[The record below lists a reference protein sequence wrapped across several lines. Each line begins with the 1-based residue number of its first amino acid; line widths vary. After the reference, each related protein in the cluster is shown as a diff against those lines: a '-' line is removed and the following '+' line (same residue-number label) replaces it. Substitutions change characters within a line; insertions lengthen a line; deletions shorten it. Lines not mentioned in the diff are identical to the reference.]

1 MINSLKGRLF
11 AVFLFTLLFSAIL
24 IFLKIGGLLKEN
36 EKLDKTKELVILSS
50 HISRFVH
57 ETQKERGMS
66 AGYLG
71 SKGSKFVSKLPSQRL
86 LTDEKKLELEEFI
99 SNFNFLDYPEELKK
113 NIDSIY
119 EQLKELE
126 NIRTKVMSLKITVKE
141 ELHYYTSLNAKLLN
155 IIPLNGKISP
165 NEDLAILQTAYANF
179 LKSKER
185 AGVERA
191 VLSNTFAR
199 GGFGEGMFQKEIR
212 LIAEQDGYID
222 SFLSSANDK
231 IKRMYATEMKA
242 ESVQEVL
249 KMRTKALAGDFSIDA
264 VIWFRTITKKINILK
279 LIDDEI
285 SEISINKLNELK
297 ENSYNELYTYIS
309 IFVMFLI
316 LFFFAMF
323 FMIKNILGAVDKM
336 KNQIKFIAEERN
348 FHEDIGSSEI
358 LELNE
363 ISQSVNILLSSFK
376 EIIRDAITGSETSIK
391 EIEHLQKIGN
401 ILKENVEKQEEG
413 VRIVDKYMSDIEQNL
428 SFTKLLIEDNSKALH
443 LTVSTLEDFILNL
456 RKEVKMI
463 IENKNNQSYIT
474 TDIESLIN
482 MTNSVKNATDKISQ
496 ISDQTNL
503 LAINAAI
510 EASRA
515 GSYGRGFQ
523 VVAEQVQDLSDDTSV
538 SLKNVDKNVYEI
550 TKLIDEIS
558 GSIKNTSEE
567 MMEVSKNSTVLIS
580 DSNQLQDELT
590 KAIRNVDLGVKRIDD
605 VFEISKTLLTQFGK
619 ITKQSRENKNL
630 SIEIEDASALMFES
644 SKKLKE
650 ELLQFKL

>member
-11 AVFLFTLLFSAIL
+11 AVFLFALLFSTIL
-24 IFLKIGGLLKEN
+24 IFLEIGGLLKEN

-71 SKGSKFVSKLPSQRL
+71 SKGTKFVSKLPSQRL
-86 LTDEKKLELEEFI
+86 LTNEKRLALEEFV
-99 SNFNFLDYPEELKK
+99 SNFNFSDYPEELKE
-113 NIDSIY
+113 SINLIY
-119 EQLKELE
+119 KQLEELE
-126 NIRTKVMSLKITVKE
+126 NIRTKVTNLKITVRE

-155 IIPLNGKISP
+155 IVPLNGKISP

-199 GGFGEGMFQKEIR
+199 GGFGEGMFQKEVR
-212 LIAEQDGYID
+212 LIAEQDSYMD
-222 SFLSSANDK
+222 AFLSSVNDK
-231 IKRMYATEMKA
+231 IKRMYTTEMKA
-242 ESVQEVL
+242 EPVRQVL
-249 KMRTKALAGDFSIDA
+249 KMRIKALAGDFSTDS
-264 VIWFRTITKKINILK
+264 VIWFGTITKKINILK
-279 LIDDEI
+279 LIDDEL
-285 SEISINKLNELK
+285 SEISIKKLNELK

-309 IFVMFLI
+309 IFVVFLI

-323 FMIKNILGAVDKM
+323 FMIQNILGTVYKM
-336 KNQIKFIAEERN
+336 KDEIKFIAEERN
-348 FHEDIGSSEI
+348 FHEDIESSKI
-358 LELNE
+358 IELNE

-376 EIIRDAITGSETSIK
+376 EIIRDAISGSETSIK
-391 EIEHLQKIGN
+391 EVEHLQKIGN

-428 SFTKLLIEDNSKALH
+428 SYTRLLIEDNSKALH
-443 LTVSTLEDFILNL
+443 LTVSTLEDFIMNL

-463 IENKNNQSYIT
+463 VTNNDKQSYIT
-474 TDIESLIN
+474 TDIEGLIK
-482 MTNSVKNATDKISQ
+482 MTVSVRNATEKISQ

-515 GSYGRGFQ
+515 GSYGKGFQ
-523 VVAEQVQDLSDDTSV
+523 VVAEQVQDLSDDTFV
-538 SLKNVDKNVYEI
+538 SLKNVDNSVDKI
-550 TKLIDEIS
+550 TKVIDEIS
-558 GSIKNTSEE
+558 GSIKSTSEE
-567 MMEVSKNSTVLIS
+567 MMEVSKNSTDLIS
-580 DSNQLQDELT
+580 DSTHLQDELA

-619 ITKQSRENKNL
+619 ITKQSRENRNI
-630 SIEIEDASALMFES
+630 SREIEDASALMFES
-644 SKKLKE
+644 STKLKE
-650 ELLQFKL
+650 ELSQFKL